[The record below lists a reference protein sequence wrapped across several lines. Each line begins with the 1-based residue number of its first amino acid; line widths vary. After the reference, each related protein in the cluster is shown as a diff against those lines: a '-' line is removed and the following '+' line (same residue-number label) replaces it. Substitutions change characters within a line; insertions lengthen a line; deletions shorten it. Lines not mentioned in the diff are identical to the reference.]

1 MEPLSVT
8 WQSWK
13 SPPTESGYYLVRYTW
28 SPVPDVAHYGTRGWC
43 RGGVKLHGVKAWCE
57 VPAWS

>member
-1 MEPLSVT
+1 MS

-13 SPPTESGYYLVRYTW
+13 SPPTESGYYLIRYTW

-57 VPAWS
+57 VPAWE